1 MIEGK
6 VLFLAAN
13 PLGTERLALDVEC
26 RNIEERLKMG
36 PQRPLQF
43 ESRWAVRTTDLQKA
57 LLEVAPVV
65 VHFSGHGHGKPGIVL
80 AGNDDAGVKLVDGDA
95 LRGLF
100 AAFADTVKV
109 VVLNA
114 CYAEEQAKAIV
125 EVVDAVVG
133 MREAVA
139 DEAALAFS
147 LAFYQALAFGKPV
160 AQAFAL
166 GVNQIELEGLADQ
179 RDVPVLLQG
188 RRVTNGGA

>member
-1 MIEGK
+1 MITGN

-13 PLGTERLALDVEC
+13 PQSTERLSLDVEC
-26 RNIEERLKMG
+26 RNIEERLKLG
-36 PQRPLQF
+36 PQRPLAF
-43 ESRWAVRTTDLQKA
+43 ASRWAVRTIDLQQA
-57 LLEVAPVV
+57 LLEVAPAV
-65 VHFSGHGHGKPGIVL
+65 VHFSGHGAGEPGIVL
-80 AGNDDAGVKLVDGDA
+80 AGNDDTDVKHVDGDA

-100 AAFADTVKV
+100 AAFADTVKI

-114 CYAEEQAKAIV
+114 CYAEAQAKAIV

-179 RDVPVLLQG
+179 RDVPVLLQ
-188 RRVTNGGA
+188 RKQVTNG

>member
-1 MIEGK
+1 MIVGN

-13 PLGTERLALDVEC
+13 PQSTERLALDVEC
-26 RNIEERLKMG
+26 RNIEERLKLG
-36 PQRPLQF
+36 PQRPLAF
-43 ESRWAVRTTDLQKA
+43 ASRWAVRTTDLQNA

-65 VHFSGHGHGKPGIVL
+65 VHFSGHGAGKPGIVL
-80 AGNDDAGVKLVDGDA
+80 AGHADADVKHVDGDA

-100 AAFADTVKV
+100 AAFDGVKV

-114 CYAEEQAKAIV
+114 CYAEEQAKAIA

-179 RDVPVLLQG
+179 RDVPVLLQ
-188 RRVTNGGA
+188 RKQVNDGGP

>member
-1 MIEGK
+1 MITGN

-13 PLGTERLALDVEC
+13 PQSTERLALDVEC
-26 RNIEERLKMG
+26 RNIDERLKLG
-36 PQRPLQF
+36 PERPLKF
-43 ESRWAVRTTDLQKA
+43 ESRWAVRTIDLQQA
-57 LLEVAPVV
+57 LLEVAPTV
-65 VHFSGHGHGKPGIVL
+65 VHFSGHGAGTSGIVL
-80 AGNDDAGVKLVDGDA
+80 AGKDDSAVQHVDGAA

-114 CYAEEQAKAIV
+114 CWAEAQAQAIV

-133 MREAVA
+133 MRDAVA

-179 RDVPVLLQG
+179 RDVPVLLQ
-188 RRVTNGGA
+188 RKQVTDGGP